1 MAKEFIFIYK
11 YICFFLVFQ
20 LTPNQLLYQQKRY
33 RGKINLRKPKI
44 YFKKRVLNE
53 LLTPFF
59 INPNKDK
66 TLEQFC
72 ENSKTEEIEQR
83 LGIYDTIIAREV
95 RNWFDNSKMT
105 VILHVNSIMELD
117 VFDIKVAL
125 FKENM
130 HYKRYG
136 PHIIHNMIKNSP
148 YESLVPLISNYTAFV
163 FSSEIKVPTV
173 HKIIKKSKKMYIL
186 GKQWR
191 KDGKMI
197 LLTNLISFLG
207 GVLEGQVFKYDDFL
221 KFGEMNITM
230 AQSNLVQILQNAG
243 GVNLTRQLTYHQ
255 STLLTRLKQIGT
267 NETTSDDKK

>member
-1 MAKEFIFIYK
+1 MVHFIK
-11 YICFFLVFQ
+11 KAFQ

-33 RGKINLRKPKI
+33 RGKINIRKPKI

-66 TLEQFC
+66 TLEQLC
-72 ENSKTEEIEQR
+72 ENTKTKEFENR
-83 LGIYDTIIAREV
+83 LGPYDTIIAREV
-95 RNWFDNSKMT
+95 RNWFDNSKMI

-117 VFDIKVAL
+117 VFDVKVAL

-136 PHIIHNMIKNSP
+136 AHIVSNMIKDSP
-148 YESLVPLISNYTAFV
+148 YENLAPLISNYTAFV
-163 FSSEIKVPTV
+163 FSPEIKIAAVN
-173 HKIIKKSKKMYIL
+173 KIFKKNKKMYI
-186 GKQWR
+186 
-191 KDGKMI
+191 
-197 LLTNLISFLG
+197 LG
-207 GVLEGQVFKYDDFL
+207 GVLEGQILKYDDFL
-221 KFGEMNITM
+221 KFKDITITI
-230 AQSNLVQILQNAG
+230 AQSNLVQVLQNAG
-243 GVNLTRQLTYHQ
+243 GVNLTRQLTHHQ

>member
-1 MAKEFIFIYK
+1 MAHFIK
-11 YICFFLVFQ
+11 KVFQ

-59 INPNKDK
+59 INPNKNK

-186 GKQWR
+186 G
-191 KDGKMI
+191 
-197 LLTNLISFLG
+197 

-243 GVNLTRQLTYHQ
+243 GVNLTRQLTHHQ

>member
-11 YICFFLVFQ
+11 YICFVLAFQ

-72 ENSKTEEIEQR
+72 EETRTEKVEP

-95 RNWFDNSKMT
+95 RNWFDNSKM
-105 VILHVNSIMELD
+105 VAVLHVNSIMELD
-117 VFDIKVAL
+117 VFDIRVEL

-136 PHIIHNMIKNSP
+136 SHIVHDMIKNSP
-148 YESLVPLISNYTAFV
+148 YESLAPLISNYTGFV
-163 FSSEIKVPTV
+163 FSSEMKIPTV
-173 HKIIKKSKKMYIL
+173 NKIIKKSKKMYIL
-186 GKQWR
+186 GK
-191 KDGKMI
+191 
-197 LLTNLISFLG
+197 
-207 GVLEGQVFKYDDFL
+207 
-221 KFGEMNITM
+221 
-230 AQSNLVQILQNAG
+230 
-243 GVNLTRQLTYHQ
+243 
-255 STLLTRLKQIGT
+255 
-267 NETTSDDKK
+267 